1 MLGTGLYVVWR
12 DFGVGNNLWSMV
24 VFLCWREPSRP
35 REDEAK
41 TSREL
46 MFIAD
51 NEFSK
56 KWDLDAD
63 RDIEDWDDLQSKSI
77 KFLAQGLV
85 S

>member
-1 MLGTGLYVVWR
+1 MEHG
-12 DFGVGNNLWSMV
+12 S
-24 VFLCWREPSRP
+24 FLCWGEHSRSG
-35 REDEAK
+35 EDGAK

-46 MFIAD
+46 MIIAG

>member
-1 MLGTGLYVVWR
+1 
-12 DFGVGNNLWSMV
+12 
-24 VFLCWREPSRP
+24 
-35 REDEAK
+35 
-41 TSREL
+41 

-77 KFLAQGLV
+77 KFLVQGLV